1 MSDTMSWINL
11 IDFGI
16 ISQILNYRLKPEFD
30 RKMECLMRV
39 VTVLL
44 CMGLLLTAFNTVA
57 EEQVEAQLT
66 KRLQEVFPGV
76 EISRVKPTPIENI
89 YEVMMGPDVIYMTDD
104 ARFVLKGD
112 LIDMQERRNISE
124 AVRSQARGD
133 LLNNIPQDEYIEF
146 TSKDSKDTIYV
157 FTDIDCGYCRKLHR
171 DVTELN
177 ENAITVRYLAYPR
190 GGTRSSTYKQMQN
203 VWCAEDRPQALT
215 DAKNGKLAK
224 SSNCDNPVAKQY
236 ALGKKMGVRGTPAIF
251 LENGRALP
259 GYLPPNELLKA
270 LDR

>member
-1 MSDTMSWINL
+1 
-11 IDFGI
+11 
-16 ISQILNYRLKPEFD
+16 
-30 RKMECLMRV
+30 MEYLMRV

-44 CMGLLLTAFNTVA
+44 YMALLLTAFNTVA
-57 EEQVEAQLT
+57 EEQVEARLT

-76 EISRVKPTPIENI
+76 EISRVKSTQIDNI

-124 AVRSQARGD
+124 DVRSQARVD
-133 LLNNIPQDEYIEF
+133 ILKNIPQDEYIEF
-146 TSKDSKDTIYV
+146 AAKNSKDTIYV
-157 FTDIDCGYCRKLHR
+157 FTDVDCGYCRKLHR

-190 GGTRSSTYKQMQN
+190 GGVRSATYKQMEN
-203 VWCAEDRPQALT
+203 IWCAEDRPQALT
-215 DAKNGKLAK
+215 DAKKGRPAK
-224 SSNCDNPVAKQY
+224 VSKCDNPVANQY

-251 LENGRALP
+251 LESGRALP
-259 GYLPPNELLKA
+259 GYLPPDELLKA
-270 LDR
+270 LGR

>member
-1 MSDTMSWINL
+1 
-11 IDFGI
+11 
-16 ISQILNYRLKPEFD
+16 
-30 RKMECLMRV
+30 MRV

-44 CMGLLLTAFNTVA
+44 TMTFLLSAFNTVA
-57 EEQVEAQLT
+57 DEQVEARLI

-76 EISRVKPTPIENI
+76 DISHVKSTPIDNI

-104 ARFVLKGD
+104 AHFVLKGD

-124 AVRSQARGD
+124 AVRSQARVD
-133 LLNNIPQDEYIEF
+133 LLENIPENEYIEF
-146 TSKDSKDTIYV
+146 TSKDSKDIIYV
-157 FTDIDCGYCRKLHR
+157 FTDVDCGYCRKLHR

-190 GGTRSSTYKQMQN
+190 GGVRSSTYKQMTN

-215 DAKNGKLAK
+215 DAKNGRPAK
-224 SSNCDNPVAKQY
+224 VSNCENPVANQY

-251 LENGRALP
+251 LESGRALP
-259 GYLPPNELLKA
+259 GYMPPAELLKA
-270 LDR
+270 LGR